1 MIKGN
6 DYTAIQKKLI
16 NKMIMEKY
24 VTVEQVGFLSNKT
37 NRLEMAGG
45 EFCMNATRCAVY
57 EYSKENK
64 NEIKISVSGTNK
76 EVIGR
81 LLSDNKV
88 EIKLDICKNIEN
100 LIEVIND
107 ITYVKIDGIL
117 IAIFDEEKSKKYI
130 RKLKENEKIAK
141 NEIKQLM
148 IKEIQSEEKAI
159 GIMFLEKNLGK
170 IKINPVV
177 WVKDIDTVFYETAC
191 GSGSLGT
198 AIYNYFKNKEEKIEL
213 LQPSGYEITIELCAK
228 GNFIK
233 NARINGVVKE
243 D

>member
-1 MIKGN
+1 MI
-6 DYTAIQKKLI
+6 I
-16 NKMIMEKY
+16 EKN

-76 EVIGR
+76 ELIGR

-130 RKLKENEKIAK
+130 RKLKENEEIAK

-228 GNFIK
+228 GNFIE
-233 NARINGVVKE
+233 NARISGVVKE